1 MRQLMEPGQI
11 FPRLIITSTLLGF
24 LALPGFAQDNIGDES
39 TVLYSAEYFQEFAP
53 ITALDMVN
61 RIPGVNVR
69 GGGGPSGGPA
79 NASRGGRGLG
89 GGAGGI
95 EILINGKR
103 TAGKNNNTQD
113 QLARITAAQVERIE
127 IIRGT
132 GGDLDVRGSTQIANI
147 VLFEALVLP
156 LYRTR

>member
-39 TVLYSAEYFQEFAP
+39 TILYPAEYFQEFAP

-103 TAGKNNNTQD
+103 TAGKNNNSRISWPALQPRK
-113 QLARITAAQVERIE
+113 LSALKSFVARVATSMSGAAPRSPILCCLKRS
-127 IIRGT
+127 ILR
-132 GGDLDVRGSTQIANI
+132 
-147 VLFEALVLP
+147 P
-156 LYRTR
+156 CRTR